1 MEQLI
6 IYILRALSIAFGAL
20 FCYGAAFLY
29 EDEEAKVQNVLEKWW
44 IRIDDLKRVAVSRHS
59 AITRTAAEFA
69 GTILDR
75 IFGKKIISLRAI
87 AVAGC
92 LSLASLHFVAVV
104 ITNGIGQR
112 PPGYH
117 IDLSKFANP
126 WDAFYAAFIDLLH
139 VIAAMFFTLALPS
152 NPIFMHLIGICA
164 IIAVVLA
171 ALIERLCWLPLVTFS
186 VFVGVY
192 LCAPLISKP
201 YPEIVAFPFLVLSAV
216 VLGMA
221 CDVIA
226 VALARILLRWQA
238 DWTSLVRTFF
248 AAMLQL
254 LMAIALFALPLA
266 TGFRIMNL
274 CKGSSIWWLSM
285 FGWAMTI
292 SPATNLL
299 SAIMALAFFGAAMVL
314 VIHRLIWPIITRPL
328 YRLARGGVFRT
339 PAARTALLGVGV
351 GLILFGIGKGGDLL
365 LRLFTIL
372 GAA

>member
-6 IYILRALSIAFGAL
+6 IYILRALSIVFGAIL
-20 FCYGAAFLY
+20 CYGAAFLY
-29 EDEEAKVQNVLEKWW
+29 EDEEAKVQNILENWW
-44 IRIDDLKRVAVSRHS
+44 IRVDDLKRVVVYRHS
-59 AITRTAAEFA
+59 AITRAAAEFA

-75 IFGKKIISLRAI
+75 IFGKKFISLRAI

-92 LSLASLHFVAVV
+92 LSLTSLHFVAVV
-104 ITNGIGQR
+104 VTNGIGQR
-112 PPGYH
+112 PQGYH
-117 IDLSKFANP
+117 IDLSKFANS
-126 WDAFYAAFIDLLH
+126 WDAFYAAFADLLH

-164 IIAVVLA
+164 IIAVALA
-171 ALIERLCWLPLVTFS
+171 ALIERFCWLPLVTFS
-186 VFVGVY
+186 VFLGVY

-216 VLGMA
+216 AIGVA

-238 DWTSLVRTFF
+238 DWTSLIRTFF

-266 TGFRIMNL
+266 TGFWIMNL
-274 CKGSSIWWLSM
+274 WRGSYIWWLSM

-292 SPATNLL
+292 SPSTNLL

-314 VIHRLIWPIITRPL
+314 AIHRLIWPLITRPL

-351 GLILFGIGKGGDLL
+351 GLILLGIGKGGDLL
-365 LRLFTIL
+365 LRFFTVL
-372 GAA
+372 GAT